1 MSNYTF
7 ASMPSV
13 SIARSKFHRT
23 QPHNTSFNL
32 GELVVLGIDE
42 AIPGSTH
49 KIELGSLL
57 RMSTPIAPIM
67 DDIQYDVYSFFVPM
81 RLTWDH
87 WKQFMGESDQAGI
100 ATVTYTVPGINT

>member
-32 GELVVLGIDE
+32 GELVVLGFDE
-42 AIPGSTH
+42 VIPGSTH
-49 KIELGSLL
+49 KIELGSLI

-67 DDIQYDVYSFFVPM
+67 DDIQMDVYSFFVPM
-81 RLTWDH
+81 RLVWEH

-100 ATVTYTVPGINT
+100 PTTTHTIVESYM